1 MDVSSSSLLSH
12 LDDAPREVRNE
23 EDGSEPRARAQG
35 VEGQLAGAQRHV
47 VQPVIEDGEEDGRAA
62 DGDERVVEALGE
74 GWHGLCDSRCSV
86 GGDHR
91 AWRRLAWEGEG
102 VRRATVCNLKFSVCF
117 SHNIF
122 GLPRNPKFSHSRP
135 RSPFHS

>member
-35 VEGQLAGAQRHV
+35 VDGQLAGAQRHV

-86 GGDHR
+86 GLLTTHLPKNETDSTLKRRQTVFHTNVRHEGGRTCHR
-91 AWRRLAWEGEG
+91 G
-102 VRRATVCNLKFSVCF
+102 
-117 SHNIF
+117 
-122 GLPRNPKFSHSRP
+122 
-135 RSPFHS
+135 